1 MSRSIL
7 VCVWCCVASMLILS
21 SVYIS
26 FTQAAS
32 TYHCNNV
39 TERSSADFEGV
50 MVDRWC
56 KEYVGPPSSKVDELR
71 QMCLDPSTGTGQ
83 WAKGACNKDWIAA
96 CSVKSIGP
104 VTLET
109 PFTHYTYPPTGGNMT
124 KKEVIEVARQ
134 QCQIMS
140 FGSGIFTER

>member
-7 VCVWCCVASMLILS
+7 VGVWRCVVSVLLLS
-21 SVYIS
+21 SVIIS
-26 FTQAAS
+26 VTQAES

-71 QMCLDPSTGTGQ
+71 QQCLDPSTGTGQ

-104 VTLET
+104 VALKT
-109 PFTHYTYPPTGGNMT
+109 PFTHYTYQPTGGNTT
-124 KKEVIEVARQ
+124 KAEEIEVARQ
-134 QCQIMS
+134 QCEIMG
-140 FGSGIFTER
+140 FGSGKFTER